1 MYAGGGIPLG
11 GGVPAAGR
19 DHIYIYYVYIY
30 ILCMYIYTYICT
42 YYVYIY
48 ILYIYNIHLSHLT
61 TNLIFS
67 TALSHG
73 ENTPPDAPRA
83 RCGVPWAVAAVP
95 GVGWKPPAVADV
107 VPGARG
113 RRGEIYGIFLTENC
127 RIFLKCLE
135 SYEIFGELRGIFM
148 EG

>member
-1 MYAGGGIPLG
+1 MYVCRGGGYHWG
-11 GGVPAAGR
+11 GGAGR
-19 DHIYIYYVYIY
+19 RPGPYIYIYYVYIY
-30 ILCMYIYTYICT
+30 ILCIYIYT